1 MSPSLLTLDM
11 LRTGVALAMLGYGSF
26 RDLKTREVHDLLWVV
41 GGGAGLVLDAYELLL
56 GTLSLRQL
64 AFSVGFMI
72 AAGLV
77 LGYLRLFGGADLLAF
92 IALSVIHP
100 RAPVY
105 LQINWGWSPPFYAFT
120 LISNTAFAGI
130 VTPLVTLARNL
141 STVGGG
147 ADLFERHRDVS
158 VLRKAALMFT
168 AVNVKLGDVRGPPY
182 QYPLEETGGVVR
194 LRPDIWDD
202 EKAAEAFRDLG
213 ERGIERVW
221 VSATLPYLVLI
232 TVGYLLSVVFGDVL
246 LWFFV
251 LWA

>member
-1 MSPSLLTLDM
+1 MSLLTLDII
-11 LRTGVALAMLGYGSF
+11 RTAVAFAMLGYGSF
-26 RDLKTREVHDLLWVV
+26 KDLRTREIHDLLWVA
-41 GGGAGLVLDAYELLL
+41 GGGAGLVLDAYELFL

-141 STVGGG
+141 STLGGG

-202 EKAAEAFRDLG
+202 EKAAEAFRDLD

>member
-1 MSPSLLTLDM
+1 MSLLTLDII
-11 LRTGVALAMLGYGSF
+11 RTAVAIAMLGYGSVK
-26 RDLKTREVHDLLWVV
+26 DLRTREIHDLLWVA
-41 GGGAGLVLDAYELLL
+41 GGGAGLVLDAYELFL

-105 LQINWGWSPPFYAFT
+105 LQTYWGWAPPFYAFT
-120 LISNTAFAGI
+120 LVSNTAFAGI
-130 VTPLVTLARNL
+130 ATPFVTLARNL
-141 STVGGG
+141 GAAGGG

-158 VLRKAALMFT
+158 APRKAALMFT
-168 AVNVKLGDVRGPPY
+168 AVNVRLGDVRGPPY
-182 QYPLEETGGVVR
+182 QYPLEGPDGMIR

-202 EKAAEAFRDLG
+202 DKAAEAFRLLG
-213 ERGIERVW
+213 ESGVERVW

>member
-1 MSPSLLTLDM
+1 MSPSPLTLDM
-11 LRTGVALAMLGYGSF
+11 LRTGVAFAMLGYGSV
-26 RDLKTREVHDLLWVV
+26 RDLRTREVHDLLWVA
-41 GGGAGLVLDAYELLL
+41 GGGAGLALDAYELFL

-72 AAGLV
+72 TVGLV
-77 LGYLRLFGGADLLAF
+77 LGYFRLFGGADLLAF
-92 IALSVIHP
+92 VALSIIHP

-105 LQINWGWSPPFYAFT
+105 LLHNWGWSPPFYPFT

-130 VTPLVTLARNL
+130 VTPFVALARNL
-141 STVGGG
+141 GAIGGG
-147 ADLFERHRDVS
+147 ADLFERHRGVS
-158 VLRKAALMFT
+158 VLRKVALMFT
-168 AVNVKLGDVRGPPY
+168 AVNVRLGDVRGPPY
-182 QYPLEETGGVVR
+182 QYPLEGLGGDIR

-202 EKAAEAFRDLG
+202 EKAAEEFRALG
-213 ERGIERVW
+213 ESGVERVW

-232 TVGYLLSVVFGDVL
+232 TAGYLLSVAFGDVL

>member
-1 MSPSLLTLDM
+1 
-11 LRTGVALAMLGYGSF
+11 
-26 RDLKTREVHDLLWVV
+26 
-41 GGGAGLVLDAYELLL
+41 
-56 GTLSLRQL
+56 
-64 AFSVGFMI
+64 MI

-105 LQINWGWSPPFYAFT
+105 LQTYWGWSPPFYAFT

-141 STVGGG
+141 GTVGGG
-147 ADLFERHRDVS
+147 ADLFERHRDIS
-158 VLRKAALMFT
+158 TLRKAALMFT
-168 AVNVKLGDVRGPPY
+168 AVNVRLGDVRGPPY
-182 QYPLEETGGVVR
+182 QYPLEEPDGVIR

-202 EKAAEAFRDLG
+202 EKAAETFRLLG
-213 ERGIERVW
+213 DRGVERVW

-232 TVGYLLSVVFGDVL
+232 TTGYILSVVFGDVL
-246 LWFFV
+246 LWFFM

>member
-1 MSPSLLTLDM
+1 MSPSILTLDI

-26 RDLKTREVHDLLWVV
+26 RDLRTREIHDLLWVA
-41 GGGAGLVLDAYELLL
+41 GGGAGLVLDAIELFN

-64 AFSVGFMI
+64 VFSVGFM
-72 AAGLV
+72 AAVGLV

-92 IALSVIHP
+92 VALSIIHP

-105 LQINWGWSPPFYAFT
+105 LLYNWGWSPPFYAFT

-130 VTPLVTLARNL
+130 VTPLVALARNL
-141 STVGGG
+141 GAVVGG

-168 AVNVKLGDVRGPPY
+168 AVNVRLGDVRGPPY
-182 QYPLEETGGVVR
+182 QYPLEEPGGRVR

-202 EKAAEAFRDLG
+202 GKAAEEFRLLG
-213 ERGIERVW
+213 ERGVGRVW
-221 VSATLPYLVLI
+221 VSATLPYLVVM
-232 TVGYLLSVVFGDVL
+232 TVGYVLSVVFGDVL
-246 LWFFV
+246 LWLFIIF
-251 LWA
+251 